1 MAILKGLNK
10 NLVSKS
16 LVTQIIFLIDL
27 MDESI
32 IKIGNQDSSEFH
44 KISVD
49 IKNRSLSII
58 NTNTIGDELVTLFDA
73 YNSVADTSD
82 DKYFLC
88 TQIFGFNSF
97 GTQITSNKPLSEL
110 SNIINLTIRYIN
122 LAEAYNNAVNI
133 EFTNFSELSKVID
146 ELDAEYEVVIND
158 PLLGNDANK
167 SMVTIKT
174 QCMRFFSSLNLKALS
189 TINTSI
195 VSSRLLA
202 YRLYKDSTQADD
214 IIKLNKI
221 NNTGFLE
228 GNITIT
234 SPIDTQ

>member
-1 MAILKGLNK
+1 MP
-10 NLVSKS
+10 
-16 LVTQIIFLIDL
+16 
-27 MDESI
+27 
-32 IKIGNQDSSEFH
+32 
-44 KISVD
+44 
-49 IKNRSLSII
+49 
-58 NTNTIGDELVTLFDA
+58 TIG
-73 YNSVADTSD
+73 
-82 DKYFLC
+82 
-88 TQIFGFNSF
+88 Q
-97 GTQITSNKPLSEL
+97 
-110 SNIINLTIRYIN
+110 RY
-122 LAEAYNNAVNI
+122 LAAWI

-174 QCMRFFSSLNLKALS
+174 QCMQFFSSLNLKALS

-228 GNITIT
+228 GDITIT